1 MNEYWWFFIL
11 LAKSITWI
19 EKINRKFYIKAVVKE
34 ISFNISV
41 FFIKKNSLTLLK
53 SDLIEHNACISIN
66 MVLKHVFI
74 FYTIYM
80 CIWKSLFIFSVLCI
94 AILLHHI
101 FNLGIVVFR
110 IEQYTYSI
118 IMLTILTF
126 VLSRTK
132 TCSNRVWSGFLFI
145 LQENLS

>member
-1 MNEYWWFFIL
+1 MNEYWCFLIL

-34 ISFNISV
+34 KSYNISV
-41 FFIKKNSLTLLK
+41 FFIKKKSLTLLK

-66 MVLKHVFI
+66 MVLKHVCFD
-74 FYTIYM
+74 TIYM

-101 FNLGIVVFR
+101 SNLGIVVFR

-132 TCSNRVWSGFLFI
+132 ACSIRVWSGFLFI